1 MKIRSVKANNRRK
14 AFEVKTHSRTLSF
27 PYIKA
32 EPRPTAEDPVETA
45 GVDKELAREAF
56 VYVLRSGSEG
66 IIHIDQ
72 VLEYNQDPGYLRD
85 LLLYRLTLEAQKRV
99 VESDRRLF
107 CPGRSPGPSKY
118 RVRRTVTIDVSL
130 Q

>member
-45 GVDKELAREAF
+45 GVDKELAREALLTDSES
-56 VYVLRSGSEG
+56 VNKALRAIADIARERA
-66 IIHIDQ
+66 
-72 VLEYNQDPGYLRD
+72 VK
-85 LLLYRLTLEAQKRV
+85 T
-99 VESDRRLF
+99 ES
-107 CPGRSPGPSKY
+107 K
-118 RVRRTVTIDVSL
+118 
-130 Q
+130 